1 MHLLWNVRIMCD
13 TAHVWWGQHAAARVS
28 VGVGVGAKHRQWSP
42 LYRCIC
48 DRKAVRSPFTK
59 VKVLTTQ
66 LPDRAKSYI
75 PTPTCCGSTATIKT
89 SSLHAAQ
96 SQHPRV
102 AIPPREDGAI
112 IDAYARACIGG
123 GDLQAS
129 HVVCLSCS
137 TVTGVCSASS
147 SISIRH
153 TAIRLTPRVADSILV
168 QSRAV
173 RCRRRGAHD
182 ACKESPIVVIAHA
195 ELPPLVGAWTPRGG
209 VIFRVHQSSRR
220 RASSG
225 SQRSLLEP
233 ESLRANERSPRALA
247 VLATTVHVDRREMWT
262 FP

>member
-1 MHLLWNVRIMCD
+1 MECADHVR
-13 TAHVWWGQHAAARVS
+13 HGSRVVGAAR
-28 VGVGVGAKHRQWSP
+28 GAKHRQWSP

-66 LPDRAKSYI
+66 LPDRAKSYTDSHLLRI
-75 PTPTCCGSTATIKT
+75 HGNDQNFQ
-89 SSLHAAQ
+89 SSHAAQ

-147 SISIRH
+147 
-153 TAIRLTPRVADSILV
+153 
-168 QSRAV
+168 
-173 RCRRRGAHD
+173 
-182 ACKESPIVVIAHA
+182 VV
-195 ELPPLVGAWTPRGG
+195 
-209 VIFRVHQSSRR
+209 VHQHPPYCHPIDPTCSRLHPRPKPRCALSPPR
-220 RASSG
+220 RARCVQGISDCRDRPRRAAPTG
-225 SQRSLLEP
+225 WSLDP
-233 ESLRANERSPRALA
+233 EG
-247 VLATTVHVDRREMWT
+247 RRNL
-262 FP
+262 